1 MSGERANAFVADK
14 DDKDEKKRKRRT
26 KRGRRENG
34 GALEWKDI
42 IVGKK
47 NLDEEEESMSS
58 FSHSS
63 EEEEEEK
70 AEEDEGKDL
79 DALMKTVLAGNGKGK
94 KTRTDEEFKKSR
106 KREASRLKREL
117 KNVNVKENNRNF
129 ERMFIGETIVDG
141 VGRTT
146 RVNNTATSAGKMDDD
161 AVEDDDENNNNN
173 SDENKGWYYP
183 CDWTLKTRATFA
195 KICSLRYIYINNNKM
210 IQYACLFIIIID
222 TVGVQ
227 LRELLHNLNALVL
240 VFLLRLQ
247 LILALVPLQTRVV
260 E

>member
-14 DDKDEKKRKRRT
+14 DDKEEKKRKRRT

-146 RVNNTATSAGKMDDD
+146 RVNNTATSADESD
-161 AVEDDDENNNNN
+161 VRED
-173 SDENKGWYYP
+173 
-183 CDWTLKTRATFA
+183 L
-195 KICSLRYIYINNNKM
+195 
-210 IQYACLFIIIID
+210 
-222 TVGVQ
+222 
-227 LRELLHNLNALVL
+227 
-240 VFLLRLQ
+240 
-247 LILALVPLQTRVV
+247 
-260 E
+260 

>member
-1 MSGERANAFVADK
+1 MEWNDIFV
-14 DDKDEKKRKRRT
+14 
-26 KRGRRENG
+26 G
-34 GALEWKDI
+34 
-42 IVGKK
+42 GKK
-47 NLDEEEESMSS
+47 NLDEEEE
-58 FSHSS
+58 
-63 EEEEEEK
+63 EEK
-70 AEEDEGKDL
+70 AEEEEGKDVL
-79 DALMKTVLAGNGKGK
+79 DALMKTVLAKNGKGK
-94 KTRTDEEFKKSR
+94 KTRTEEAFKNSR

-161 AVEDDDENNNNN
+161 TVEDDDENNNNN
-173 SDENKGWYYP
+173 SDEKKGWYYP

-210 IQYACLFIIIID
+210 IQYARLFIIIIID